1 MSTVDRPGLSDSV
14 AAAVD
19 ESRLWAAHVA
29 LASIGGTPAG
39 GVCRLALSAEDAE
52 ARRLLAAWARERQWS
67 VAVDPIGNLFI
78 RREGQDPRLPPVV
91 TGSHLDTQ
99 PTGGRFDGVYG
110 VLAGIEVLRALDD
123 ARIGTQ
129 RAVEVV
135 AWTNE
140 EGCRFSPGMMGSE
153 AFAGIRDVATML
165 VVQDANG
172 VSVAEALASTLDA
185 TPDATRR
192 PLGFPVHAY
201 VEAHIEQGPELER
214 TGNTIGVVTGIQGTC
229 RLRVEVRGDEAH
241 AGTSRRGQRRDA
253 LLAATR
259 MIQAIEQHV
268 ESCDPADDV
277 RLTFGMLKVKP
288 NVPSVVASWAYFSI
302 DVRHADDDVMLGLVA
317 RIEPICREQAGGC
330 DVKVTEIQRALAT
343 RFEGR
348 AFDAVL
354 AATRSRGYRHIAM
367 PSGAGHDARQMAQL
381 CPSAMVFVPCA
392 GGVSHNEA
400 ESAEPADLAAGTRVL
415 AHAVHELA
423 NT

>member
-1 MSTVDRPGLSDSV
+1 MVDRLGPSERV
-14 AAAVD
+14 AAAID

-39 GVCRLALSAEDAE
+39 GVCRLALSAEDGE
-52 ARRLLAAWARERQWS
+52 ARRMIAQWAQDRKWS
-67 VAVDPIGNLFI
+67 VSVDPIGNLFV
-78 RREGQDPRLPPVV
+78 RREGSMPGLAPIV

-99 PTGGRFDGVYG
+99 PTGGRFDGAYG
-110 VLAGIEVLRALDD
+110 VLAGIEVMRALDD
-123 ARIGTQ
+123 AGLATRRPI
-129 RAVEVV
+129 EVA

-153 AFAGIRDVATML
+153 AFAGIRPIEQML
-165 VVQDANG
+165 TVKDGGG
-172 VSVAEALASTLDA
+172 VCVGDALAATLAA
-185 TPDATRR
+185 TPHAIRR

-201 VEAHIEQGPELER
+201 VEVHIEQGPELER
-214 TGNTIGVVTGIQGTC
+214 SGNPIGVVTGIQGTC

-259 MIQAIEQHV
+259 MIQAIEKHV
-268 ESCDPADDV
+268 ETCDPADEV

-288 NVPSVVASWAYFSI
+288 NVPSVVASWAFFSI
-302 DVRHADDDVMLGLVA
+302 DVRHAEDDVMLGIVE
-317 RIEPICREQAGGC
+317 RIAPICREHARGC
-330 DVKVTEIQRALAT
+330 DVRVTEIQRALAT
-343 RFEGR
+343 RFDGI
-348 AFDAVL
+348 AFDAVRN
-354 AATRSRGYRHIAM
+354 AARTLGYPHLEL
-367 PSGAGHDARQMAQL
+367 PSGAGHDARQMARV

-415 AHAVHELA
+415 AHAVFALA